1 MRRRAYLPQAV
12 RQALDAVAWA
22 GLDWPELGAGSARAD
37 ALHSLNSKEGVPMST
52 SIVRLV
58 SRLLIVCMI
67 GLPFQVSA
75 GMIGTDEVVSAA
87 QAQAARATVL
97 SQIGRAEVASQL
109 QSLGITPQAAQERV
123 AALTDIEVAKLA
135 GQIDSLP
142 AGANGGGLLLLILIG
157 VLIWWMVKK

>member
-1 MRRRAYLPQAV
+1 
-12 RQALDAVAWA
+12 
-22 GLDWPELGAGSARAD
+22 
-37 ALHSLNSKEGVPMST
+37 MST

-75 GMIGTDEVVSAA
+75 GMIGTDQVVSAA

-97 SQIGRAEVASQL
+97 SQISRVDVAGQL
-109 QSLGITPQAAQERV
+109 QSLGLTPQAAKDRV
-123 AALTDIEVAKLA
+123 AALTDTEVARLA

-142 AGANGGGLLLLILIG
+142 AGADGGLLLLILLG
-157 VLIWWMVKK
+157 VLIWWLVKK